1 MIQNY
6 SPERTAKSTPGRVAP
21 RLTRPWCR
29 DRLELAV
36 LEGEEVAGGRGYGS
50 HQARGLREKLFGVEP
65 RENELLL
72 GVLGVPAPG
81 ESGLGHEPAPDD
93 QAPDP
98 HEGRGA
104 GEHRV
109 GAGLA
114 EIGRASRRE
123 RGAGGVVGGA
133 GK

>member
-36 LEGEEVAGGRGYGS
+36 LEGEEVAGGRGYRS

-81 ESGLGHEPAPDD
+81 EK
-93 QAPDP
+93 
-98 HEGRGA
+98 
-104 GEHRV
+104 
-109 GAGLA
+109 
-114 EIGRASRRE
+114 IGRASCRE
-123 RGAGGVVGGA
+123 RGWISVGARVRYNEMGY
-133 GK
+133 

>member
-6 SPERTAKSTPGRVAP
+6 SPERTAKTTTGRVAP
-21 RLTRPWCR
+21 RLAGSWCR
-29 DRLELAV
+29 DRLELAAV
-36 LEGEEVAGGRGYGS
+36 DGEEGAGSRGDGS
-50 HQARGLREKLFGVEP
+50 HQARGLGEKLFGVEP

-109 GAGLA
+109 GIGLAGLQHPPGDLLQSVDA
-114 EIGRASRRE
+114 LLE
-123 RGAGGVVGGA
+123 VL
-133 GK
+133 